1 MCYFTNWAQYRSDVG
16 KYLPE
21 DYRPGL
27 CTHLVYAFANI
38 NSATSTLAS
47 IEWNDAG
54 RSLVRLHAGNR
65 RRRRRRRHSRV
76 RHILPNA
83 CPRPIQSVPYI
94 MSMQV
99 HPLPY
104 TSNPALP
111 ACPLHP
117 LAFSSPFSS
126 SLRVYFTAIS
136 WPILSFFQTPSLH
149 FIFASLDL
157 CLTCP

>member
-65 RRRRRRRHSRV
+65 RRRRRHSRV
-76 RHILPNA
+76 RHIFPMRANGLFKVSRIL
-83 CPRPIQSVPYI
+83 CLCKSHR
-94 MSMQV
+94 
-99 HPLPY
+99 LPY

-111 ACPLHP
+111 ADYTPWLFLLLSLVHYVFISLRFHGLSFP
-117 LAFSSPFSS
+117 SSRHLAFISSSPHWTF
-126 SLRVYFTAIS
+126 V
-136 WPILSFFQTPSLH
+136 
-149 FIFASLDL
+149 
-157 CLTCP
+157 